1 MQEEAHLYSW
11 MSDKLT
17 NQALSTPVD
26 AFNHGWDATRYAT
39 EDVAQETALDGVEDG
54 GVLHMKLW

>member
-11 MSDKLT
+11 MTDKLT

-26 AFNHGWDATRYAT
+26 AYNHGWDATRYAT
-39 EDVAQETALDGVEDG
+39 EDVAIETALMDDESG
-54 GVLHMKLW
+54 GVLKLKLW